1 MKKIFLSFSIV
12 ATFAIFATL
21 FRENSGVSASGLL
34 TTNVPTLNVSNA
46 PQSSVP
52 QTAVS
57 DPVPVSSPTASATKV
72 APKPVPKSNSN
83 TQASQPV
90 AVATQ
95 PVAQSGQYKDGTYTG
110 SVADAYYGNIQV
122 QAIIS
127 GGKLSDVVFLQYPN
141 DRNRSIAI
149 NTQAMPYLKS
159 EAIQAQS
166 ANVNIISGASDSSSA
181 FVQSLGDALAQAV
194 N

>member
-12 ATFAIFATL
+12 AAFAIFATL
-21 FRENSGVSASGLL
+21 FRQNNSVSASGFLS
-34 TTNVPTLNVSNA
+34 TNAPTLNVGNLQKTKSPDPA
-46 PQSSVP
+46 PTSRA
-52 QTAVS
+52 TK
-57 DPVPVSSPTASATKV
+57 PVSSPVSKPSSNPKTQAPSQV
-72 APKPVPKSNSN
+72 AP
-83 TQASQPV
+83 SQV
-90 AVATQ
+90 AIATQ
-95 PVAQSGQYKDGTYTG
+95 SIGQYKNGTYTG

-122 QAIIS
+122 QAVIS
-127 GGKLSDVVFLQYPN
+127 GGKLSDVVILQYPS

-181 FVQSLGDALAQAV
+181 FIQSLGDALAQAV